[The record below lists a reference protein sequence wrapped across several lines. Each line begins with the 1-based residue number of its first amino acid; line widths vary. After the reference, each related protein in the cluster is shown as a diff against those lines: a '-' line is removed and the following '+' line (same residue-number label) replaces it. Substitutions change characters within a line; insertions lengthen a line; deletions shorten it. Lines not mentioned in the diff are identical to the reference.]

1 MPIWAAPRA
10 RPITY
15 ANTNELD
22 APGSVSLEFVG
33 NEVMRTSWDGADGYR
48 VTIHQKKGSGW
59 KDTGFGYDLDKDATS
74 INMALTVGGNTIEA
88 GSLDCK
94 SARGVHLYLHPY
106 GSRLETD
113 G

>member
-1 MPIWAAPRA
+1 MKAEW
-10 RPITY
+10 
-15 ANTNELD
+15 D
-22 APGSVSLEFVG
+22 AV
-33 NEVMRTSWDGADGYR
+33 DGADGYR

-74 INMALTVGGNTIEA
+74 INMALTVGGNAIEA

-106 GSRLETD
+106 GSRLETA

>member
-1 MPIWAAPRA
+1 
-10 RPITY
+10 
-15 ANTNELD
+15 
-22 APGSVSLEFVG
+22 
-33 NEVMRTSWDGADGYR
+33 MRTSWDGADGYR
-48 VTIHQKKGSGW
+48 VTIHQKKDSGW

-74 INMALTVGGNTIEA
+74 INMALTVGGNAIEA

>member
-1 MPIWAAPRA
+1 MGRCRRLPRDDLS
-10 RPITY
+10 
-15 ANTNELD
+15 EK
-22 APGSVSLEFVG
+22 GQQLEG
-33 NEVMRTSWDGADGYR
+33 HD
-48 VTIHQKKGSGW
+48 
-59 KDTGFGYDLDKDATS
+59 DLDKDATS
-74 INMALTVGGNTIEA
+74 INMALTVGGNAIEA